1 MARYRNG
8 QGGMTL
14 IGFLLMF
21 LLIGFFALL
30 VIKIAPLYLEHF
42 KIVSSL
48 NAIKSEPGWA
58 DKSKDEIQKMLQ
70 RRWDIN
76 SVDTVVANK
85 DVQYARE
92 GGRVKVRV
100 AYEAVTH
107 IMGNVDVLLTFDDMI
122 QSEPL

>member
-1 MARYRNG
+1 MARYRSG
-8 QGGMTL
+8 QRGMTL

-21 LLIGFFALL
+21 LLIGFFTLL
-30 VIKIAPLYLEHF
+30 VIKLVPLYLEHY

-48 NAIKSEPGWA
+48 NSLKAEPGWA
-58 DKSKDEIQKMLQ
+58 EKSKDEIQKMLQ
-70 RRWDIN
+70 RRWDVN

-85 DVQYARE
+85 DVQYSRE

-107 IMGNVDVLLTFDDMI
+107 IMGNVDALLTFDDMV

>member
-1 MARYRNG
+1 N
-8 QGGMTL
+8 
-14 IGFLLMF
+14 
-21 LLIGFFALL
+21 AL
-30 VIKIAPLYLEHF
+30 
-42 KIVSSL
+42 
-48 NAIKSEPGWA
+48 KSEPGWA
-58 DKSKDEIQKMLQ
+58 EKSKDEIQKMLQ

-92 GGRVKVRV
+92 NGRVKVRV

>member
-1 MARYRNG
+1 
-8 QGGMTL
+8 MTL

-30 VIKIAPLYLEHF
+30 VIKMVPLYLEHF

-48 NAIKSEPGWA
+48 NALKSEPNWA
-58 DKSKDEIQKMLQ
+58 DKPKDEIQRILQ

-76 SVDTVVANK
+76 SVDSVLAKN
-85 DVQYARE
+85 DVQYSRE
-92 GGRVKVRV
+92 NGRVKVRV

-107 IMGNVDVLLTFDDMI
+107 VMGNVDLLLTFDDMI
-122 QSEPL
+122 LSESL